1 MNKKDR
7 IKKITEI
14 ILNMLKIIKM
24 IIEIAKV

>member
-1 MNKKDR
+1 MNKKDT

>member
-1 MNKKDR
+1 MNKKDTV
-7 IKKITEI
+7 KKITEI

>member
-1 MNKKDR
+1 MNKKDT

-14 ILNMLKIIKM
+14 ILDILKIIKI

>member
-1 MNKKDR
+1 MNKKDT

-14 ILNMLKIIKM
+14 ILDILKIIKM

>member
-1 MNKKDR
+1 MNKKDT

-14 ILNMLKIIKM
+14 ILDILKIIKV

>member
-1 MNKKDR
+1 MNKKDT

-14 ILNMLKIIKM
+14 ILDMLKIIKM

>member
-1 MNKKDR
+1 MNKKDT

-14 ILNMLKIIKM
+14 ILNILKIIKM

>member
-1 MNKKDR
+1 MNKKDT

-14 ILNMLKIIKM
+14 IFNILKIIKM